1 MQPMTKAGV
10 SPTMKRAG
18 LVVVLVVVAGALW
31 FWQRPRPTTAAS
43 SPAAL
48 SAPAASPAGS
58 PSAPLSPATPTAAPS
73 RLDKVTRLATAGER
87 RQFAERIATA
97 QASRAATHAP
107 MPPRLPD
114 AEPPINKTN
123 LRAAMRELVPLL
135 TECYET
141 AIPTLATPDVEI
153 TASLHLSGDPD
164 VGTLI
169 DADALVDK
177 ATGKPLPAGFD
188 DCLRS
193 TFMQMALPPLAEGD
207 KLEVR
212 YPFKFAQE

>member
-18 LVVVLVVVAGALW
+18 LVIGLVVLAGAIW
-31 FWQRPRPTTAAS
+31 FWRHPRPTTAAS
-43 SPAAL
+43 SKAGSAAPMTGSSTSSSVPAA
-48 SAPAASPAGS
+48 
-58 PSAPLSPATPTAAPS
+58 PATPA
-73 RLDKVTRLATAGER
+73 RLDKVTKLASSADR
-87 RQFAERIATA
+87 KQLAERIATA
-97 QASRAATHAP
+97 QAVRAATHAP
-107 MPPRLPD
+107 SPPRLPD

-123 LRAAMRELVPLL
+123 LRAAMRELIPLL
-135 TECYET
+135 TECYEA
-141 AIPTLATPDVEI
+141 AIPTLPSPDVEI

-164 VGTLI
+164 IGTLI

-207 KLEVR
+207 KLEVH